1 MALAGIAEHT
11 GVGGDQ
17 GIDAMVGGAVHRPLP
32 AFPALGLRVGVDRD
46 IELALMLTDMGDG
59 GVELLVVHVQ
69 AGEVPGIGVI
79 AKTDVDGI
87 GALAHRRFERRQ
99 VPCRADQLH
108 GHSS

>member
-1 MALAGIAEHT
+1 
-11 GVGGDQ
+11 
-17 GIDAMVGGAVHRPLP
+17 
-32 AFPALGLRVGVDRD
+32 
-46 IELALMLTDMGDG
+46 MLTDMGDG
-59 GVELLVVHVQ
+59 GVKLLVVHVQ
-69 AGEVPGIGVI
+69 TGEVPGIGVI